1 LKEKRNAYEEVVKRV
16 AMENIA
22 LSDRVLSLERSVKE
36 LSGVMDSLSQRM
48 NISEQKLSDFI
59 SEINRKQEEIEG
71 KISRVE
77 HDLADQ
83 KIIADRSS
91 ALQMEKIS
99 RTNKELYSLRFFVDE
114 LAKNVERLERSRLSL
129 RRTEMK
135 PFLDSKRVNFDN
147 LRETEIKK
155 EPLRKEI

>member
-1 LKEKRNAYEEVVKRV
+1 
-16 AMENIA
+16 
-22 LSDRVLSLERSVKE
+22 
-36 LSGVMDSLSQRM
+36 
-48 NISEQKLSDFI
+48 
-59 SEINRKQEEIEG
+59 
-71 KISRVE
+71 VE